1 MQETSLVIAPRSLGN
16 LGITSQTEKTESRE
30 RVPQSVDM
38 AAGGVERSG
47 VKANSAAAVAA
58 AGDAVICPID
68 SDGEPGRGGTE
79 RRGGRIDREERQ
91 SERKRRKEG
100 RWIVVIKVKPPPQT
114 QRLSL
119 KQAKPCLRCCC

>member
-1 MQETSLVIAPRSLGN
+1 MLLLGSIVLKRLEDAGCTYLCQRNTTLSNQNWPSTFSYVNCHDECKAFVSFGLGN

-30 RVPQSVDM
+30 RVPQSLDM

-68 SDGEPGRGGTE
+68 SDGEREGEE
-79 RRGGRIDREERQ
+79 RR
-91 SERKRRKEG
+91 EG
-100 RWIVVIKVKPPPQT
+100 
-114 QRLSL
+114 
-119 KQAKPCLRCCC
+119 